1 MYSYDDL
8 VICHIY
14 YNTTTTLLHLY
25 YTDTLCKLL
34 SDLVGESVHVDEL

>member
-8 VICHIY
+8 VIYHIH

-25 YTDTLCKLL
+25 YTDTTCKLQ
-34 SDLVGESVHVDEL
+34 SDLVYESLHLSEL